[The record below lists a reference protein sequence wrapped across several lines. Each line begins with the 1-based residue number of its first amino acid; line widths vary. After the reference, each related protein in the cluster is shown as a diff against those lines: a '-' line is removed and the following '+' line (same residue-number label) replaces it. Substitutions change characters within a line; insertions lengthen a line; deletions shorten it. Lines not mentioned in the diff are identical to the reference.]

1 MRVESTCLI
10 TRKEVNP
17 GILDLTE
24 PDVPLVG
31 YPDIPD
37 IADILD
43 IVDIHMEPSLLMLGQ
58 VGDIQEEVADILDI
72 ADIQDRNILVHQ
84 NIHNLPYYIENSSC
98 T

>member
-1 MRVESTCLI
+1 MSVESTCLI
-10 TRKEVNP
+10 TRKEVIP

-24 PDVPLVG
+24 PGVPLVG
-31 YPDIPD
+31 YPDIQD
-37 IADILD
+37 IQD

-58 VGDIQEEVADILDI
+58 VGDIQEEVSDILDI

>member
-10 TRKEVNP
+10 TRKEVIP

-31 YPDIPD
+31 YLDIQD
-37 IADILD
+37 IEDILD

-58 VGDIQEEVADILDI
+58 VGNIQKEVVDILDI

-84 NIHNLPYYIENSSC
+84 NIHHIHIENSSC